1 MKELR
6 DKENVQIKDIIHT
19 LSLVQMKSNSAI
31 TKEKQ
36 GISLPLAYQ
45 VLTESPKIPKEIDVK
60 SNQMYRLLIS
70 LLTMDNWEL
79 INDYLLY
86 LAPYEPISVREVSDG
101 LALRASIVIQFL
113 FNQLMGIHKTVDNP
127 YNIPIAHSF
136 DDLSTLLFPILYH
149 LGPYLHFNIILFF
162 KVLRVLKDYL
172 RLVLFLSF
180 PLFPLFSPSFSSP
193 SPFLSFLHTSFI
205 QFCTLLLSF
214 HSTFL
219 FSATLYSDIFS
230 HSLFGDF
237 PPNDFP
243 FLFPFPYRSLFCERE
258 REFNEI

>member
-1 MKELR
+1 M
-6 DKENVQIKDIIHT
+6 QIKDIIHT

-193 SPFLSFLHTSFI
+193 SPPFPSFTLHLSNSALFYFLFTPLFSFQPLCILISFRIPFLVIFLQMTSLSF
-205 QFCTLLLSF
+205 
-214 HSTFL
+214 
-219 FSATLYSDIFS
+219 
-230 HSLFGDF
+230 SLFLIVRYF
-237 PPNDFP
+237 VKEKE
-243 FLFPFPYRSLFCERE
+243 SLTRF
-258 REFNEI
+258 EIE

>member
-1 MKELR
+1 
-6 DKENVQIKDIIHT
+6 
-19 LSLVQMKSNSAI
+19 MKSNSAI

-70 LLTMDNWEL
+70 MLTMDNWEL

-86 LAPYEPISVREVSDG
+86 LAPYEPVSVREVSDG

-180 PLFPLFSPSFSSP
+180 PLIPSLLSFLFLSLSP
-193 SPFLSFLHTSFI
+193 LSFLHTSFI
-205 QFCTLLLSF
+205 QFCTLF
-214 HSTFL
+214 TFFSLHFSL
-219 FSATLYSDIFS
+219 FSHSYSDIFS
-230 HSLFGDF
+230 HSLFVI
-237 PPNDFP
+237 
-243 FLFPFPYRSLFCERE
+243 FLQMTSLSFSLFLIVRYFVKEKESLTR
-258 REFNEI
+258 FEIE